1 MSLTAGLEIYLV
13 GGAVRDRLLGLPV
26 TERDW
31 VVVGSTPEQML
42 ARGFQPVGKDFP
54 VFLHPDTHEEYA
66 LARTEQKVAPGYHG
80 FVFHADANVTLEQD
94 LQRRDLT
101 VNAIAEN
108 RQGQFID
115 PWGGQTDLRRKTL
128 RHVSPAFRE
137 DPVRILRLARFA
149 ARFADQ
155 GFRVADET
163 LTLCQQ
169 MVAAHE
175 ADALVPERVWQET
188 AKALTTSRPDVFVE
202 ILRDSHLLSIVVP
215 ELSQTHGTEEATLN
229 ALRQAATMSDDLSV
243 RFAVLLHALG
253 DDCVLHICE
262 RLRTP
267 RAHRDLAVLV
277 ARHHK
282 VFAQLDSLKP
292 EAVIDLLMALDAY
305 RRPARVADFICACK
319 AIHPKQHD
327 GYDLQHALAITQA
340 IEVQPFIHS
349 GLRGA
354 EIAQAVYAKRIRCL
368 QQRDNR

>member
-1 MSLTAGLEIYLV
+1 MSLTAGLEIYQV

-31 VVVGSTPEQML
+31 VVVGSSPEEML

-54 VFLHPDTHEEYA
+54 VFLHPETHEEYA

-80 FVFHADANVTLEQD
+80 FIFHADTSVTLEQD

-101 VNAIAEN
+101 INAIAEN
-108 RQGQFID
+108 AQGQLID
-115 PWGGQTDLRRKTL
+115 PCGGQADLRAKTL

-149 ARFADQ
+149 ARFANQ
-155 GFRVADET
+155 GFGIAEET

-169 MVAAHE
+169 MVHAHE
-175 ADALVPERVWQET
+175 ADALVPERVWQEM
-188 AKALTTSRPDVFVE
+188 AKALTTSRPDIFVE
-202 ILRDSHLLSIVVP
+202 VLGDSHLLRVILP
-215 ELSQTHGTEEATLN
+215 ELSQTDGTEQAALE
-229 ALRQAATMSDDLSV
+229 ALRQAATMADDLTV

-253 DDCVLHICE
+253 DDCVLNVCE

-267 RAHRDLAVLV
+267 RAYRDLAVLV

-292 EAVIDLLMALDAY
+292 EGVIDLLMALDAY
-305 RRPARVADFICACK
+305 RRPARVADFICACE
-319 AIHPKQHD
+319 AIHPEQRQ
-327 GYDLQHALAITQA
+327 GNYLRHALQITQA
-340 IEVQPFIHS
+340 IDAQVFIRS

-354 EIAQAVYAKRIRCL
+354 EIAQAVHTERIRCL